1 MTIINNI
8 DGVTFEINGIR
19 YQKNFISLVAG
30 DNLRIVDIYDVK
42 LELSPFDNYTNYT
55 VNGNTYTNVAD
66 LQKALL
72 PVLFTRASLN
82 GIIVDGDIINIEL
95 VGDTLTF
102 ILSDGTVVEIDLPYV
117 RSVSGTAVN
126 DTDPRNVIIDKQP
139 NVTTL
144 FSLELSSATLSSDL
158 IDVAVT
164 AINSQSP
171 FTLNN
176 GEQAVFFFDVVDG
189 AIVRRFYFRET
200 TGASTIVTVSDETI
214 IADGDTS
221 FQLSNYQIDL
231 GDIGSQTVEDGF
243 NNNPSEPFV
252 ISGQTFIVAIQ
263 NSISKIWYWN
273 GGNGEYGNTG
283 SDGQANSNDFI
294 LLQDGS
300 SVGNEFLVASNNLSD
315 VDSKSESRNNL
326 DVYSTSETYSQSQV
340 DDLVEFTAYTNVKNV
355 FEDDQEIQGFLE
367 VNNGLG
373 NSSMA
378 VISEDRFTGIRF
390 QDSEGN
396 DTLFYDGDAE
406 LFYISQNFRARNI
419 ISTGTISGNGVN
431 ITNVDAVK
439 LNGLSDSDFVRST
452 ESASQS
458 ISLGSGNLSLQ
469 STAEVPFIIQR
480 IGSIGVAIRF
490 VDDNGFNEFKWT
502 EGNGYL
508 LNDDLEVVGTITAD
522 NGLVFG
528 TSSEPNAGGLTSNNL
543 EGAILKSFNG
553 NDIKIIP
560 DTGGDILLSGIV
572 SANSSLNTGGNISSS
587 ANIGLNGAGGTGDFV
602 SRDGS
607 TGYTGTFESLGGDLV
622 TVKNG
627 IITDIS

>member
-419 ISTGTISGNGVN
+419 ISTGTISGDGSNITGVN
-431 ITNVDAVK
+431 ALT
-439 LNGLSDSDFVRST
+439 LNGLSDSDFVRATGTTPQTVFPRITFNDLTTFAST
-452 ESASQS
+452 
-458 ISLGSGNLSLQ
+458 LD
-469 STAEVPFIIQR
+469 V
-480 IGSIGVAIRF
+480 
-490 VDDNGFNEFKWT
+490 
-502 EGNGYL
+502 
-508 LNDDLEVVGTITAD
+508 
-522 NGLVFG
+522 
-528 TSSEPNAGGLTSNNL
+528 
-543 EGAILKSFNG
+543 NG
-553 NDIKIIP
+553 NI
-560 DTGGDILLSGIV
+560 
-572 SANSSLNTGGNISSS
+572 NLNTGDLNIT
-587 ANIGLNGAGGTGDFV
+587 AGVLNVAAFTVATLPTGSNGDIARV
-602 SRDGS
+602 TDGS
-607 TGYTGTFESLGGDLV
+607 AVSYRAIATGGGSENVLVFHNGTNWIYS
-622 TVKNG
+622 
-627 IITDIS
+627 

>member
-390 QDSEGN
+390 QDSEGT

-419 ISTGTISGNGVN
+419 ISTGTISGDGSNITGVN
-431 ITNVDAVK
+431 ALT
-439 LNGLSDSDFVRST
+439 LNGLSDSDFVRATGTTPQTVFPRITFNDLTTFAST
-452 ESASQS
+452 
-458 ISLGSGNLSLQ
+458 LD
-469 STAEVPFIIQR
+469 V
-480 IGSIGVAIRF
+480 
-490 VDDNGFNEFKWT
+490 
-502 EGNGYL
+502 
-508 LNDDLEVVGTITAD
+508 
-522 NGLVFG
+522 
-528 TSSEPNAGGLTSNNL
+528 
-543 EGAILKSFNG
+543 NG
-553 NDIKIIP
+553 NI
-560 DTGGDILLSGIV
+560 
-572 SANSSLNTGGNISSS
+572 NLNTGDLNIT
-587 ANIGLNGAGGTGDFV
+587 AGVLNVAAFTVATLPTGSNGDIARV
-602 SRDGS
+602 TDGS
-607 TGYTGTFESLGGDLV
+607 AVSYRAIATGGGSENVLVFHNGTNWIYS
-622 TVKNG
+622 
-627 IITDIS
+627 

>member
-439 LNGLSDSDFVRST
+439 LNGLSDSDFVRATGTTPQTVFPRITFNDLTTFAST
-452 ESASQS
+452 
-458 ISLGSGNLSLQ
+458 LD
-469 STAEVPFIIQR
+469 V
-480 IGSIGVAIRF
+480 
-490 VDDNGFNEFKWT
+490 
-502 EGNGYL
+502 
-508 LNDDLEVVGTITAD
+508 
-522 NGLVFG
+522 
-528 TSSEPNAGGLTSNNL
+528 
-543 EGAILKSFNG
+543 NG
-553 NDIKIIP
+553 NI
-560 DTGGDILLSGIV
+560 
-572 SANSSLNTGGNISSS
+572 NLNTGDLNIT
-587 ANIGLNGAGGTGDFV
+587 AGVLNVAAFTVATLPTGSNGDIARV
-602 SRDGS
+602 TDGS
-607 TGYTGTFESLGGDLV
+607 AVSYRAIATGGGSENVLVFHNGTNWIYS
-622 TVKNG
+622 
-627 IITDIS
+627 